1 MAAATSGFSTA
12 GIPRL
17 RWPRS
22 DRDDA
27 HVQETK
33 SRSCK
38 SPGELA
44 VFGAGRRVRG
54 GPSSRMI
61 QVEQSCAALVQ
72 VGPDISECFP
82 TSLWCKQVG
91 RFCAMASSGWTSS
104 RPRSSAS
111 ARSFACLSTD
121 PRSSPA
127 EPCGSLPVK
136 PAARPRPPCPCRC
149 GTARS
154 GRRRP
159 SRCTAPHS
167 PSSGPNCAWSPAGR
181 CAGCTSRSSLLT
193 GSSISRGELTVA
205 TRHPVA
211 SEAPIQ
217 PVFARAIG

>member
-1 MAAATSGFSTA
+1 MAAARPASQ
-12 GIPRL
+12 L
-17 RWPRS
+17 R
-22 DRDDA
+22 A
-27 HVQETK
+27 
-33 SRSCK
+33 
-38 SPGELA
+38 SPGC
-44 VFGAGRRVRG
+44 GGRAPIGMTRTFRRPSRDHAKALGNWLCSARAAEFEG

-61 QVEQSCAALVQ
+61 QLEQSCAALVQ
-72 VGPDISECFP
+72 AGRDISECFP

-154 GRRRP
+154 SRRRP

-167 PSSGPNCAWSPAGR
+167 PSSGPNWAWSPAGR

-193 GSSISRGELTVA
+193 ASRPPRGELTVA